1 MLIIDRPQTD
11 PYFNIATEEYL
22 LKTLN
27 EDCFMLWQNEP
38 SVIVGK
44 HQNTLA
50 EINYQFV
57 KQYNIPVIRRISGGG
72 TVFHDLGNLNFSFI
86 QKGEKEKLVD
96 FHRFIDPIVDILN
109 QIGIPARFEG
119 KNDIRVNGLKIS
131 GNAEHVYKNKV
142 LHHGTLLFSSELD
155 FLNQALKIEPD
166 RFQSKAIQSKRSEVA
181 NISDFLANITIGD
194 FKEKIIQHI
203 SNIYENAEP
212 YSLTEKDI
220 HEINKLVKNKYNTWK
235 WNFGYSPKYS
245 FEAELPSSKNLIKV
259 NVNKGIIKSIDAS
272 PENETIFSKLIGI
285 EHDYITIQNIIASN
299 EALLKD
305 RGISEKE
312 LLNALF

>member
-1 MLIIDRPQTD
+1 MLIINRPDTN

-22 LKTLN
+22 LKTLD

-38 SVIVGK
+38 GVIVGK

-50 EINYQFV
+50 EINYQYV
-57 KQYNIPVIRRISGGG
+57 KQHNIPVIRRISGGG

-86 QKGEKEKLVD
+86 HKGEKEKLVD
-96 FHRFIDPIVDILN
+96 FHRFIDPIVDVLN
-109 QIGIPARFEG
+109 QLGVPAKFEG
-119 KNDIRVNGLKIS
+119 KNDIRIDGLKIS
-131 GNAEHVYKNKV
+131 GNAEHVYKNRV

-155 FLNQALKIEPD
+155 FLNQVLKIKPD
-166 RFQSKAIQSKRSEVA
+166 SFQSKAIQSIRSEVA

-203 SNIYENAEP
+203 SGIYKNVEF
-212 YSLTEKDI
+212 YSLTENDNQS
-220 HEINKLVKNKYNTWK
+220 INQLVKEKYNTWK

-259 NVNKGIIKSIDAS
+259 NVEKGIIQSIEAS
-272 PENETIFSKLIGI
+272 QDNKIIVSLLIGA
-285 EHDYITIQNIIASN
+285 EHDYNTIRKIVASN
-299 EALLKD
+299 KALFID
-305 RGISEKE
+305 RGFGEKE
-312 LLNALF
+312 LLKALF